1 MPRICKVTRR
11 VKNDEAIVTSDV
23 ALKEEVRRAEALC
36 CREEEDCSDAES
48 LDDPDYLDDESESS
62 DGSYES
68 DFIDDDEV
76 DEKETN
82 IALNSVRKIASRL
95 HG

>member
-1 MPRICKVTRR
+1 MPRKSVVTTRM
-11 VKNDEAIVTSDV
+11 KNEAMVTSDS
-23 ALKEEVRRAEALC
+23 APKEEIRRAEVLC
-36 CREEEDCSDAES
+36 RREEEACSDAES

-76 DEKETN
+76 DEEETRL
-82 IALNSVRKIASRL
+82 ALNSVRKIAGRL
-95 HG
+95 HR

>member
-1 MPRICKVTRR
+1 MPSVCKVTRR
-11 VKNDEAIVTSDV
+11 AKNDEAIVTSDV

-76 DEKETN
+76 DEEETRM
-82 IALNSVRKIASRL
+82 ALSSVRKIAGRL
-95 HG
+95 HR